1 MAHCAHVL
9 IPSAAWAESTEPKK
23 RNRGITTR
31 LGNAIR
37 ALKPGTKK
45 VKEELITEDQ
55 VYSLNTDAVME
66 MENCCLSKQPVSDDA
81 VSTLSTQSGGSRC
94 SSACLSKAS
103 SAFLSR
109 SASLTDSVEEIVL
122 PGSVEETSMP
132 SNLCKQTELHDRI
145 HELATILADHAQSK
159 FSGRV
164 YQDVRNAFLAL
175 DANGDG
181 KLTPSE
187 ALAFCQHF
195 DLPPRTTSSF
205 FALLDIH
212 KTGLADWSSFLA
224 RYAPV
229 FKKKTEHLLNGKGR
243 ICRPAIQ

>member
-1 MAHCAHVL
+1 MAHCAHVF
-9 IPSAAWAESTEPKK
+9 IPSAAWAGSTEPKK

-45 VKEELITEDQ
+45 FKEEQ
-55 VYSLNTDAVME
+55 VSGDLVYFLNTDAAME
-66 MENCCLSKQPVSDDA
+66 MDNCCLSRQPSEDA
-81 VSTLSTQSGGSRC
+81 ASTLSTQSGSSRC
-94 SSACLSKAS
+94 SSVCLSNAS
-103 SAFLSR
+103 SPSSL
-109 SASLTDSVEEIVL
+109 ASLSESVEELVL
-122 PGSVEETSMP
+122 PGSVEEMSLP
-132 SNLCKQTELHDRI
+132 SNICKQTELHDRL
-145 HELATILADHAQSK
+145 HELANLLAAHAKSK

-164 YQDVRNAFLAL
+164 YQDVRNAFVAV

-195 DLPPRTTSSF
+195 DLPPKTTSGF
-205 FALLDIH
+205 FALLDH
-212 KTGLADWSSFLA
+212 HETGLADWSSFLA

-229 FKKKTEHLLNGKGR
+229 FMKKSVHLLNGEGR